1 MRYFNVRFT
10 GEAVIALADEVI
22 DAVDDEWRSMFY
34 NLHTPEDIAEHIGY
48 NLVVNH
54 WDLTS
59 LDGWADQPRTNA
71 KLVYSDM
78 SPCGAEELEEID
90 LL

>member
-22 DAVDDEWRSMFY
+22 DVVDEEWRSMFY
-34 NLHTPEDIAEHIGY
+34 DLHTPEDIAEHIAY
-48 NLVVNH
+48 NLVVNR
-54 WDLTS
+54 WDLSS
-59 LDGWADQPRTNA
+59 LDGWADQPRSNA

-78 SPCGAEELEEID
+78 SPYAAEELEETD
-90 LL
+90 LM